1 MKNLFVITALLL
13 VPSLASAQTIFK
25 PGTISIGGEI
35 SFNKTS
41 YTEEAGG
48 MEIDVDQTVI
58 RFAPMVGYFVT
69 PNIQAFGQLE
79 YSDYEDSHSMLG
91 LTVGANYFHPLM
103 PKLYAY
109 AGGGIFFNSLSYEND
124 TDVTLY
130 GIMIQAGVLYMFNE
144 HIGLNAALKF
154 KYMMGGAEY
163 DGGGESDITG
173 TEIGLG
179 YFGIMGFFNL

>member
-13 VPSLASAQTIFK
+13 VPSLASAQSVFK

-35 SFNKTS
+35 SFSKTS
-41 YTEEAGG
+41 YTYESGG
-48 MEIDVDQTVI
+48 MEIEQEQTVI
-58 RFAPMVGYFVT
+58 RFAPLVGYFVT

-79 YSDYEDSHSMLG
+79 YADYEDSHSMFG

-109 AGGGIFFNSLSYEND
+109 AGGAVFLNSLSYEDN
-124 TDVTLY
+124 TDVTIY
-130 GIMIQAGVLYMFNE
+130 GLMIQAGVLYMFNE

-154 KYMMGGAEY
+154 KIAMGSAEY
-163 DGGGESDITG
+163 DGGGEADVSG
-173 TEIGLG
+173 TELGLG